1 MNQNK
6 IKEIKKKTK
15 SKPPKHSILL
25 QSPNKIKAYKRYR
38 QETSQKRLKHKI
50 SWFY

>member
-6 IKEIKKKTK
+6 SKEIKKKTK

-25 QSPNKIKAYKRYR
+25 QSPNNIKAYKRYR
-38 QETSQKRLKHKI
+38 QETS
-50 SWFY
+50 